1 MPRRRSRRRKS
12 GRPITRRLVAAL
24 LLVPGLYLLVAL
36 VGSLVPVNRGWTE
49 PATGTTILLA
59 SNGIHAD
66 ILMPMRA
73 HGLDWAPLLP
83 ARHFAAPDPAARWVA
98 FGSGER
104 RVYLDTPRW
113 RDITLATIWSGLT
126 GGERVMHVGRVGDPG
141 YAVRAI
147 RLRPH
152 EYRRLWAA
160 IRSDFDLDRGG
171 RPKRIAAPGYGRSDA
186 FYGATGKASAIRT
199 CNSWAA
205 DRLRLAGIKTS
216 AWPPFVQGLMWRYR
230 QPAPEELRP

>member
-1 MPRRRSRRRKS
+1 MARRLQPRRKPRPQKPRRRRK
-12 GRPITRRLVAAL
+12 PQILRRLLLAL
-24 LLVPGLYLLVAL
+24 GAVPALYLLAAL
-36 VGSLVPVNRGWTE
+36 VGSLVPVNRGWSE
-49 PATGTTILLA
+49 PDTGTTVLLA

-73 HGLDWAPLLP
+73 EGLDWAPLLP
-83 ARHFAAPDPAARWVA
+83 ASDFAAPDPAANWVA

-113 RDITLATIWSGLT
+113 RDIRLRTVWSGLT
-126 GGERVMHVGRVGDPG
+126 GGERLMHVERVRDPG

-160 IRSDFDLDRGG
+160 IRSDFDLDASG
-171 RPKRIAAPGYGRSDA
+171 RPFRIDAPGYGRGDA
-186 FYGATGKASAIRT
+186 FYKATGKASAVRT

-205 DRLRLAGIKTS
+205 DRLRVAGS
-216 AWPPFVQGLMWRYR
+216 R
-230 QPAPEELRP
+230 PACGRRSCRG